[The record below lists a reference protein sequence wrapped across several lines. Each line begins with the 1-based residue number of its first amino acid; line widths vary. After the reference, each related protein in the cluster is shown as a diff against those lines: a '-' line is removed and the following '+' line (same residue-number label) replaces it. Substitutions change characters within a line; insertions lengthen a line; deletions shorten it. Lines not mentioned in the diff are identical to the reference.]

1 MLIARR
7 VLLVVFALA
16 VVVFAWLWW
25 TLPAR
30 VDMAAYVPADSIVYF
45 EANSLP
51 EIVSAV
57 TSTDD
62 WRELAPAA
70 GVESKQGGGGWL
82 TRFVSFTG
90 AGPSDSVVL
99 SRAQVAV
106 AVLGFDAS
114 EEPDATLKYTP
125 RAALVAETHTS
136 EWRVKAAVE
145 KLVGDF
151 ARRSFG
157 SASVERKEVDGV
169 PFYVWSAPSGGHRK
183 IVAAVDES
191 VAVVG
196 NDEAVVKACL
206 DVRRGARPSL
216 AGSEQLKEMR
226 ARLRSDGAL
235 AFGFAPQGSAAKV
248 VEVFAPAFVG
258 GVSQEAHVQSV
269 LATVLPQLINQTL
282 GSAGWSSRVAGGR
295 MEDDYFLSLPGEMS
309 ERLREPLAAGAGEQ
323 SSGGAGAQS
332 SAADLLPPDA
342 HQFSLY
348 NFRSPEAAWR
358 GLSATLSS
366 QVDVSRATI
375 ITLALEA
382 LLKPY
387 GIEQPRE
394 FLRACGTE
402 VATARLEESSEGKVL
417 VARVRDRAALVEQ
430 VRAYLRRDARA
441 EQVGDAEL
449 LVSKDPERGAACF
462 VGDYLLLGPEED
474 VRRCVAAHLEGRS
487 LRNTDAFKAA
497 SQNFF
502 DEPSFALTLTDD
514 RDTARS
520 TISYFARRD
529 EARPAQG
536 NQAALEEALARR
548 GYSVGETRLADGGFE
563 KKTRSSF
570 GLFGEIVSRLAPR

>member
-7 VLLVVFALA
+7 VLIVISVLA
-16 VVVFAWLWW
+16 VAVFVWLWW
-25 TLPAR
+25 TRPVK

-70 GVESKQGGGGWL
+70 GVESNQGGGGWL

-99 SRAQVAV
+99 SRVQIAV
-106 AVLGFDAS
+106 AVLGFNAA
-114 EEPDATLKYTP
+114 EESDATLKYTP

-136 EWRVKAAVE
+136 EWRAAAAVE

-157 SASVERKEVDGV
+157 SASVERKEIDGV
-169 PFYVWSAPSGGHRK
+169 PFFVWNAPSGGRQR
-183 IVAAVDES
+183 IVAAVYES

-216 AGSEQLKEMR
+216 ASNEQLKGMR
-226 ARLRSDGAL
+226 ARLRSDSAL

-258 GVSQEAHVQSV
+258 SVSQEAHVQSV

-282 GSAGWSSRVAGGR
+282 GSVGWSSRIAGDR
-295 MEDDYFLSLPGEMS
+295 VEDDYFLSLPGEMS
-309 ERLREPLAAGAGEQ
+309 ERLREPLATGAGGQ
-323 SSGGAGAQS
+323 T
-332 SAADLLPPDA
+332 SAADFLPPDA

-402 VATARLEESSEGKVL
+402 VATARLEEASEGKVL
-417 VARVRDRAALVEQ
+417 VARVRDRAALSEQ
-430 VRAYLRRDARA
+430 VRAYLRRDART
-441 EQVGDAEL
+441 ERVGDAEFII
-449 LVSKDPERGAACF
+449 SKETERGGACF
-462 VGDYLLLGPEED
+462 VGDYLLLGSEED
-474 VRRCVAAHLEGRS
+474 VRRCVAAHLEGRTLKS
-487 LRNTDAFKAA
+487 TDAFKAA
-497 SQNFF
+497 AQSFF
-502 DEPSFALTLTDD
+502 DEPAFALTLTDD
-514 RDTARS
+514 RDSARS

-529 EARPAQG
+529 EARPAQS
-536 NQAALEEALARR
+536 NQAVLEEALARR
-548 GYSVGETRLADGGFE
+548 GYSIGETRLADGGFE
-563 KKTRSSF
+563 KKTRSSV
-570 GLFGEIVSRLAPR
+570 GLFGEIVTRLAPR